1 MLELVSENIRKHKKS
16 AIIYTALLLLTN
28 IEIIILYI
36 NRSELKNKGKNIL
49 ILTLITVIV
58 CFIIYLFNIIKRKR
72 EIINFKL
79 IGTTNR
85 QIREILV
92 LENFIENIIAFLISG
107 MILGILK
114 SQFEV
119 HINILLVLIQIAIF
133 VCTMI
138 LIPIIPIIKIS
149 ELSIIKYMKK

>member
-1 MLELVSENIRKHKKS
+1 M
-16 AIIYTALLLLTN
+16 
-28 IEIIILYI
+28 
-36 NRSELKNKGKNIL
+36 

>member
-16 AIIYTALLLLTN
+16 AIIYTAILLLTN

-107 MILGILK
+107 MILVILK

>member
-16 AIIYTALLLLTN
+16 AIIYTAILLLTN

-138 LIPIIPIIKIS
+138 LITIIPIIKIS
-149 ELSIIKYMKK
+149 ELSIIKYIKK

>member
-1 MLELVSENIRKHKKS
+1 
-16 AIIYTALLLLTN
+16 
-28 IEIIILYI
+28 
-36 NRSELKNKGKNIL
+36 
-49 ILTLITVIV
+49 
-58 CFIIYLFNIIKRKR
+58 
-72 EIINFKL
+72 
-79 IGTTNR
+79 
-85 QIREILV
+85 
-92 LENFIENIIAFLISG
+92 

>member
-16 AIIYTALLLLTN
+16 AIIYTAILLLTN

-36 NRSELKNKGKNIL
+36 NMSELKNKGKNIL

-85 QIREILV
+85 QIREMLV

-119 HINILLVLIQIAIF
+119 HINILLVLMQIAIF

-138 LIPIIPIIKIS
+138 FIPIIPIIKIS

>member
-16 AIIYTALLLLTN
+16 AIIYTAILLLTN

-92 LENFIENIIAFLISG
+92 LENFIENIIAFLISS